1 MLIKTINN
9 AEIGL
14 HEKDVILYKK
24 FIEKWA
30 QPIFPVHLSKLSKE
44 LL

>member
-24 FIEKWA
+24 FIEKC
-30 QPIFPVHLSKLSKE
+30 LSLPDFGLKIQGTP
-44 LL
+44 